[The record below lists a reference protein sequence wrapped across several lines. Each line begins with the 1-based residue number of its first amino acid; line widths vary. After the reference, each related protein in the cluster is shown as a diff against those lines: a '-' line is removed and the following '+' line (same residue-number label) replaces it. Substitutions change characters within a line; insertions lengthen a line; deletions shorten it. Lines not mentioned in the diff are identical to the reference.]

1 MRKFFLTLSV
11 LTISIASCA
20 QVVVY
25 VHDTVYIAQVVVKE
39 TVSTPV
45 AKAGLPARNNWS
57 AKLKASNFHLG
68 LDLQT
73 KYMWRG
79 MEMIPEESA
88 PVLFPCVNYSWNGL
102 YVYAMGGY
110 AFNGKYA
117 EVDLGLSYTWK
128 GLTVAFNDYYYPTIG
143 SKGDEYFGGKH
154 NGHWLEACITY
165 TPERVPLWITASNF
179 FAGDDDKYED
189 ADGNLKQA
197 YSTYLEIGT
206 YYDFLNNNRISLAVG
221 MTPTRSCYTNYEK
234 KFAVCNIDLKYTYNV
249 NFKNGWTLPLSA
261 EYIYNP
267 VFDKP
272 YINFIANI
280 SF

>member
-1 MRKFFLTLSV
+1 MRKFFLTLSL
-11 LTISIASCA
+11 LTISIASFA
-20 QVVVY
+20 QEVVY

-110 AFNGKYA
+110 AFNG
-117 EVDLGLSYTWK
+117 
-128 GLTVAFNDYYYPTIG
+128 TIG

-221 MTPTRSCYTNYEK
+221 MTPTRSFYTNYEK